1 VARVLVKFLLETFC
15 SFVFGSLIKKTLH
28 NVFVFLLFQIS
39 IHDCL
44 TKNNN
49 NNMQP
54 VIKTS
59 SQPRSPSE
67 LTTAP
72 FPAYKCG
79 WLYKRGI

>member
-1 VARVLVKFLLETFC
+1 LFFRFRF
-15 SFVFGSLIKKTLH
+15 IDKKTLH
-28 NVFVFLLFQIS
+28 NIFVFLLFQIS

-44 TKNNN
+44 TKNN